1 MTRIFLILIMFIQL
15 SGCALL
21 LETAGG
27 SFIGTLGAKIV
38 KDQYDKYKK
47 DDDKKD
53 EDKKVKPWIK
63 TFINNYNKNKR
74 ENIKWVI

>member
-1 MTRIFLILIMFIQL
+1 MTRIFLIIIMFIQL

-47 DDDKKD
+47 DAYPK
-53 EDKKVKPWIK
+53 E
-63 TFINNYNKNKR
+63 
-74 ENIKWVI
+74 

>member
-1 MTRIFLILIMFIQL
+1 MMRILLILIMFIQL

-38 KDQYDKYKK
+38 KEEFDKHKK
-47 DDDKKD
+47 NDEQKD
-53 EDKKVKPWIK
+53 EDKK
-63 TFINNYNKNKR
+63 
-74 ENIKWVI
+74 E

>member
-1 MTRIFLILIMFIQL
+1 MMRLFLILIMFIQL

-38 KDQYDKYKK
+38 KDHIDKH
-47 DDDKKD
+47 D
-53 EDKKVKPWIK
+53 EDKKEEDTKVKP
-63 TFINNYNKNKR
+63 
-74 ENIKWVI
+74 

>member
-38 KDQYDKYKK
+38 KDQYDKHNE
-47 DDDKKD
+47 DKKD
-53 EDKKVKPWIK
+53 EDKKDKVKP
-63 TFINNYNKNKR
+63 
-74 ENIKWVI
+74 

>member
-1 MTRIFLILIMFIQL
+1 MMRVFLILIMFIQL

-38 KDQYDKYKK
+38 KDQYDKHNE
-47 DDDKKD
+47 DKKD
-53 EDKKVKPWIK
+53 EDKKDKVKP
-63 TFINNYNKNKR
+63 
-74 ENIKWVI
+74 

>member
-1 MTRIFLILIMFIQL
+1 MTRIFLIIIMFIQL

-47 DDDKKD
+47 DEDKKD
-53 EDKKVKPWIK
+53 EYPK
-63 TFINNYNKNKR
+63 
-74 ENIKWVI
+74 E

>member
-1 MTRIFLILIMFIQL
+1 MRILLILIMFIQL

-38 KDQYDKYKK
+38 KEEFDKHKK
-47 DDDKKD
+47 NDEQKD
-53 EDKKVKPWIK
+53 EDKK
-63 TFINNYNKNKR
+63 
-74 ENIKWVI
+74 E

>member
-38 KDQYDKYKK
+38 KDQYDKHNE
-47 DDDKKD
+47 DKKD
-53 EDKKVKPWIK
+53 EDKKVKP
-63 TFINNYNKNKR
+63 
-74 ENIKWVI
+74 

>member
-1 MTRIFLILIMFIQL
+1 MMRLFLILIMFIQL

-38 KDQYDKYKK
+38 KEEFDKHKK
-47 DDDKKD
+47 NDEQKD
-53 EDKKVKPWIK
+53 EDKK
-63 TFINNYNKNKR
+63 
-74 ENIKWVI
+74 E

>member
-1 MTRIFLILIMFIQL
+1 MRLFLILIMFIQL

-38 KDQYDKYKK
+38 KDQFDKHKQ
-47 DDDKKD
+47 D
-53 EDKKVKPWIK
+53 EDKKEEDTKVKP
-63 TFINNYNKNKR
+63 
-74 ENIKWVI
+74 

>member
-1 MTRIFLILIMFIQL
+1 MMRLFLILIMFIQL

-38 KDQYDKYKK
+38 KEEFDKH
-47 DDDKKD
+47 KKD
-53 EDKKVKPWIK
+53 EDKKEED
-63 TFINNYNKNKR
+63 KNLK
-74 ENIKWVI
+74 E

>member
-1 MTRIFLILIMFIQL
+1 MMRLFLILIMFIQL

-38 KDQYDKYKK
+38 KEEFDKHKK
-47 DDDKKD
+47 NDDKKD
-53 EDKKVKPWIK
+53 EDKKVKP
-63 TFINNYNKNKR
+63 
-74 ENIKWVI
+74 